1 MKIANKKNILFCIF
15 TFLLSFII
23 VNFIEYLNYPSQI
36 NVIEGKRR
44 ILNIRFPFKINNLN
58 SNKTI
63 SISNLDDKDSNQ
75 KNEIEIIPLKKGK
88 AHLQI
93 NLFGLVPVKKL
104 EVDVLP
110 RLKVIPG
117 GHSIGVK
124 LKTRGVLIVGLEE
137 IVGVDKQKHNPGQ
150 DAGLKIG
157 DSILEIE
164 GEKVKNAEHVI
175 EIINKY
181 KDRNINIKVKRNKHI
196 MNFTIK
202 PVKSILYNDYK
213 IGLWVKD
220 STAGVGTLTFYEP
233 NTKIY
238 GALGHAISDVET
250 GQILS
255 VGNGEI
261 VKSRV
266 VSIKQ
271 GKRGHAGEIRG
282 IFLETTE
289 PLGKLDRNTSYGIY
303 GKLYKEPVRTKYN
316 RPLEIGLQNEI
327 KLGKAKILTTT
338 DDNKI
343 KEYDIEIEK
352 INRQKRMGNKS
363 MIIRITDKELLRK
376 TGGIV
381 QGMSGS
387 PIIQNG
393 KIIGA
398 VTHVFVN
405 DPTKG
410 YGIFIEWMLK
420 ESGIENYIDRELAKT
435 G

>member
-1 MKIANKKNILFCIF
+1 MKIANKRIILFSILI
-15 TFLLSFII
+15 LLCSII
-23 VNFIEYLNYPSQI
+23 LINFIEYLNYPNQI
-36 NVIEGKRR
+36 NIIEGKRHV
-44 ILNIRFPFKINNLN
+44 IDIKFPFKINAYKN
-58 SNKTI
+58 NKI
-63 SISNLDDKDSNQ
+63 IDISNRKDTYKDENTV
-75 KNEIEIIPLKKGK
+75 EIIPLKIGK
-88 AHLQI
+88 TNLEI
-93 NLFGLVPVKKL
+93 NLLGILPVKQL

-110 RLKVIPG
+110 KLKIIPG

-124 LKTRGVLIVGLEE
+124 LNTKGVLVVGLEE
-137 IVGVDKQKHNPGQ
+137 IVGEDKQRYNPGQ
-150 DAGLKIG
+150 QAGLKIG
-157 DSILEIE
+157 DSIIEIE

-175 EIINKY
+175 QIINRY
-181 KDRNINIKVKRNKHI
+181 KDKDLNIKVRRNNHL
-196 MNFTIK
+196 MNFKIK
-202 PVKSILYNDYK
+202 PVKSVLYNDYK

-220 STAGVGTLTFYEP
+220 KTAGVGTLTFYEP
-233 NTKIY
+233 NSKIF
-238 GALGHAISDVET
+238 GALGHAISDIES

-261 VKSRV
+261 VKSKV

-271 GKRGHAGEIRG
+271 GKRGKAGEIRG

-289 PLGKLDRNTSYGIY
+289 PLGVLEKNTKYGIY
-303 GKLYKEPVRTKYN
+303 GRMYKEPEKSKYN
-316 RPLEIGLQNEI
+316 KPLDIGLQHEI
-327 KLGKAKILTTT
+327 KLGKAKILTTI
-338 DDNKI
+338 DDNEI
-343 KEYDIEIEK
+343 REYDIEIEK
-352 INRQKRMGNKS
+352 INRQKKMSNKS
-363 MIIRITDKELLRK
+363 MVIRITDKELLEK

-398 VTHVFVN
+398 ITHVFVN

-420 ESGIENYIDRELAKT
+420 ESGIEIYADRELAET